1 MDGHGISLSRTV
13 WNKAL
18 LHPCVPYLLS
28 LTCYGTPFCSPKM
41 SKFYQDFPCLAK
53 CCLAFFGGDAK
64 SLAWVFLARRVLPFV
79 FGFYFGLFCGRP
91 NPSLGCFLLVG
102 CCLSC
107 LGSFVAFLGAMPNPS
122 LGCFL
127 HVGCCLSCLGSFVAF
142 FGGDAKSLAWVF
154 LARRVLTKWMV
165 MGSVYLELFETK
177 PCCILCALLSL
188 TCYGTPFCSPKMSK
202 IRQDFPCLAKCCLA
216 FFGGDA
222 KSLAWVFLARRV
234 LPFRVCFFL
243 PFLGAMPNPSLG
255 CFLLV
260 RCCLSCWGSFVAFF
274 GGDAKSLAWVFLAR
288 RVLPFVFGFNMIGY
302 TAIWNN
308 RSWTKIASLR
318 YPAMPPPV

>member
-1 MDGHGISLSRTV
+1 M
-13 WNKAL
+13 L
-18 LHPCVPYLLS
+18 LV
-28 LTCYGTPFCSPKM
+28 G
-41 SKFYQDFPCLAK
+41 
-53 CCLAFFGGDAK
+53 CCLSCLFFFAFFGGDAK

-79 FGFYFGLFCGRP
+79 FGFFF
-91 NPSLGCFLLVG
+91 
-102 CCLSC
+102 
-107 LGSFVAFLGAMPNPS
+107 A
-122 LGCFL
+122 
-127 HVGCCLSCLGSFVAF
+127 AF

-188 TCYGTPFCSPKMSK
+188 TCYRTPFCSPKMSK
-202 IRQDFPCLAKCCLA
+202 ICQDFPCLAKCCLA

-222 KSLAWVFLARRV
+222 KSLAWVFLARQS
-234 LPFRVCFFL
+234 PGAAFRVCQDFFPLFL

-260 RCCLSCWGSFVAFF
+260 GCCLSCLFFFLPFLRCQIPGVSFLLVGCCLSCLGSFVAFF

-302 TAIWNN
+302 TAI
-308 RSWTKIASLR
+308 
-318 YPAMPPPV
+318 